1 MACEDSRIF
10 FGELEESLNDRRAAI
25 QEVLR
30 NSIKDTICI
39 YIYCIYVYICVYIY
53 THKYTY
59 ILFVAKVQDSP
70 YVATSLISHRPETV
84 HLAEVQQ
91 FFSQAFDP

>member
-1 MACEDSRIF
+1 MACEDSRSF
-10 FGELEESLNDRRAAI
+10 VGELEESLNDRRAAI
-25 QEVLR
+25 QEVLH
-30 NSIKDTICI
+30 NSIKDTIYIIYIYIVYMCI
-39 YIYCIYVYICVYIY
+39 YIYN
-53 THKYTY
+53 YTY
-59 ILFVAKVQDSP
+59 ILYVAKVQDSP

>member
-10 FGELEESLNDRRAAI
+10 VGELEESLNDRRAAI
-25 QEVLR
+25 QEVLH

-39 YIYCIYVYICVYIY
+39 YIVYMCIYVCIYI
-53 THKYTY
+53 HKYTY